1 MYAIVKTGGKQYK
14 VCVGDKLNVE
24 KIEAEVGA
32 KVNLEAI
39 CVVDGANVEADP
51 AKAAETA
58 VVAVVLEQFKGEKVK
73 VLKFKKRKNYKRCN
87 GHRQLLTRIQIESI
101 GSEKA
106 AVDEPAKKEIAQ
118 EAEPVVEA
126 VVEAA
131 PAAPAEEAVDLSKM
145 TVAQLKELAAEKGVK
160 IPSGA
165 KKADIIELLK

>member
-14 VCVGDKLNVE
+14 VSVGDKLNVE
-24 KIEAEVGA
+24 KLEAEVGA

-39 CVVDGANVEADP
+39 CIVDGAKIEADP
-51 AKAAETA
+51 AKAAKTA

-106 AVDEPAKKEIAQ
+106 AVEKPAKKEAAKK
-118 EAEPVVEA
+118 AEPVVEA
-126 VVEAA
+126 APVV
-131 PAAPAEEAVDLSKM
+131 EEAVDLSKM
-145 TVAQLKELAAEKGVK
+145 TVAQLKELAAEKDIK